1 MFELPEVETIRR
13 DLEREIVGKKIK
25 SVEVESL
32 KCLGRYRKRDAF
44 SSQLDQAKVVAVE
57 RVGLWLLVGLDGGS
71 TLVVDLGSTGSLR
84 RCANKDER
92 EPGTEIV
99 VTFTQHGQLRLVDP
113 EGTAEVFVVDT
124 DSVAEELPEID
135 GYGLDP
141 VAEPVSWTAFGR
153 ALLERRAKLKTVLT
167 DPTFV
172 VGIGDVYADE
182 ILFEAGLR
190 HDRPSEQL
198 STQEVRRL
206 YRAIHEVIHA
216 AMKQRGSSLDDVEAE
231 VAIDEEGEVAEHL
244 KVYGREGLPCLRC
257 RKQIVRTRVK
267 RGTYTYYCDQCM
279 I

>member
-44 SSQLDQAKVVAVE
+44 SSQLDQAKIVAVD

-182 ILFEAGLR
+182 ILFHAGLR
-190 HDRPSEQL
+190 HDRPSDSL
-198 STQEVRRL
+198 SSQEIRRL
-206 YRAIHEVIHA
+206 HRALVGTLHDAIKYRGTSVPERPFV
-216 AMKQRGSSLDDVEAE
+216 DVFGKP
-231 VAIDEEGEVAEHL
+231 GEYAEHL
-244 KVYGREGLPCLRC
+244 EVWGRHGELSSRS
-257 RKQIVRTRVK
+257 RTPIQRVK
-267 RGTYTYYCDQCM
+267 FGGDWTYYCETQV
-279 I
+279 